1 MARRSRFSEEAIL
14 DATATIVA
22 RKGPSAATIG
32 AIGALLDAPSGSIY
46 HRFASRDVLLGR
58 LWLNKTA
65 LFHSRFT
72 AALTGPEPYEAG
84 LSAALSFPALVRD
97 DFTGA
102 RIMLLYRREEFLSE
116 SWPPE
121 MHDEARRLKQKLSGV
136 LRDAT
141 RRLFGETTP
150 EKYYLTI
157 FATVDIPIAAV
168 RYHVGANKPPP
179 PYVDRLITDAYS
191 ALIQSRR
198 PGSLR

>member
-22 RKGPSAATIG
+22 GRGPSAATIG
-32 AIGALLDAPSGSIY
+32 AIGTLLDAPSGSIY
-46 HRFASRDVLLGR
+46 HRFPSRDVLLGR

-65 LFHSRFT
+65 LFQSRFAEAIT
-72 AALTGPEPYEAG
+72 RPDPYAAG

-121 MHDEARRLKQKLSGV
+121 MHDEARRLKRQLSG
-136 LRDAT
+136 LLSGAT
-141 RRLFGETTP
+141 RRLFGEKTL
-150 EKYYLTI
+150 EKFYLTI
-157 FATVDIPIAAV
+157 FATIDIPIAAV
-168 RYHVGANKPPP
+168 RYHVGANKLPP
-179 PYVDRLITDAYS
+179 PYVDSLITTAYS
-191 ALIQSRR
+191 ALIHSQRAGPSR
-198 PGSLR
+198 